1 MNLILLSGG
10 SGKRLWPLSNDVRS
24 KQFLK
29 LFKNEAGEYESMAQR
44 VVRQLREVCPEAAVT
59 ITTGESQKSAILNQL
74 AGPDGTGVSV
84 CCEPSRRDTFPAI
97 ALAAAYLASEKG
109 LDEEEPVIVC
119 PIDPFVG
126 PDYFA
131 ALLRL
136 EAAVRVDAARLVLM
150 GVAPT
155 YPSAKYGYLMPGTAE
170 TETTVPG
177 TDGGS
182 PCSASAAPGTKS
194 TRVRS
199 VLWFKE
205 KPTEEKAAEYIA
217 EGALWNC
224 GVFGFKLGYLLG
236 ILERYLPTRQ
246 YKEVYENY
254 DKLPKI
260 SFDYEVTERERSVGC
275 IRFDGSW
282 KDVGTWNTLAEE
294 MSEPTLG
301 NVVLGGGCENVH
313 AVNELEQP
321 LLVMGAKDMIV
332 AAGPDGILVSDKHQ
346 SSYIKPHVDAL
357 HQRVMFKEEAWGQ
370 FRVLHEAPHSMTI
383 HLSVWAG
390 RQMSY
395 HRHQKRDEVW
405 TVLSGEGEAVLE
417 NETVPLCPGTVLRL
431 PAGARHTLKALTDM
445 ELVEVQLGR
454 SIEDA
459 DIEQF

>member
-1 MNLILLSGG
+1 MDLILLSGG

-44 VVRQLREVCPEAAVT
+44 VVRQLREVCPDAAVT

-74 AGPDGTGVSV
+74 AGPDGAGVSV

-109 LDEEEPVIVC
+109 LGEDAPVIVC

-136 EAAVRVDAARLVLM
+136 EQAVRSGAADLVLM
-150 GVAPT
+150 GAAPT
-155 YPSAKYGYLMPGTAE
+155 YPSAKYGYFLPGA
-170 TETTVPG
+170 G
-177 TDGGS
+177 TLAS
-182 PCSASAAPGTKS
+182 PALGMHPVA
-194 TRVRS
+194 
-199 VLWFKE
+199 WFKE
-205 KPTEEKAAEYIA
+205 KPTEEKAAGYIA

-224 GVFGFKLGYLLG
+224 GVFGFKLGYLLR
-236 ILERYLPTRQ
+236 ILGRYLPARQ
-246 YKEVYENY
+246 YREVYENY

-294 MSEPTLG
+294 MAEPAVG
-301 NVVLGGGCENVH
+301 NVVLGEGCENTHV
-313 AVNELEQP
+313 VNELEQP
-321 LLVMGAKDMIV
+321 LLVMGARDMIV

-346 SSYIKPHVDAL
+346 SSFIKPHVDAL
-357 HQRVMFKEEAWGQ
+357 HQRVMFEEKSWGD
-370 FRVLHEAPHSMTI
+370 FRVLHETAHSMTI
-383 HLSVWAG
+383 HLSVRAG

-395 HRHQKRDEVW
+395 HCHQGRDEVW
-405 TVLSGEGEAVLE
+405 TVLSGEGEALLE
-417 NETVPLCPGTVLRL
+417 GESLPLAPGGVLRL
-431 PAGARHTLKALTDM
+431 PAGARHTLKAHTDM
-445 ELVEVQLGR
+445 ELIEVQLGR

>member
-29 LFKNEAGEYESMAQR
+29 LFKNDAGEYESMAQR
-44 VVRQLREVCPEAAVT
+44 VLRQLREVCPNAAVT
-59 ITTGESQKSAILNQL
+59 ITTGESQKSAIRGQL
-74 AGPDGTGVSV
+74 AGPDGAGVSV

-97 ALAAAYLASEKG
+97 ALAAAYLAGEKG
-109 LDEEEPVIVC
+109 LSEDAPVIVC

-136 EAAVRVDAARLVLM
+136 EQAVKSGAAGLVLM

-155 YPSAKYGYLMPGTAE
+155 YPSAKYGYFLPD
-170 TETTVPG
+170 P
-177 TDGGS
+177 D
-182 PCSASAAPGTKS
+182 AAPLPVEGM
-194 TRVRS
+194 RPVA
-199 VLWFKE
+199 WFRE
-205 KPTEEKAAEYIA
+205 KPTEEEAAGYIA

-224 GVFGFKLGYLLG
+224 GVFGFRLGYLLR
-236 ILERYLPTRQ
+236 ILDKYLPSRQ
-246 YKEVYENY
+246 YREVYENY

-260 SFDYEVTERERSVGC
+260 SFDYEVTEKERSVAC

-294 MSEPTLG
+294 MAEPTLG

-346 SSYIKPHVDAL
+346 SSFIKPHVDAL
-357 HQRVMFKEEAWGQ
+357 HQRVMFKEEAWGR

-383 HLSVWAG
+383 HLSVWAE

-417 NETVPLCPGTVLRL
+417 NETLSLTPGTVLRL
-431 PAGARHTLKALTDM
+431 PAGARHTLKARTDM
-445 ELVEVQLGR
+445 ELIEVQLGR